1 MMPKELPSSALA
13 VLRCLARHGPMTP
26 REISRRSKIPSRTV
40 TDALRRLMKAKL
52 LVRVPDLR
60 DMRLCLYSP
69 NREVLRNLVN
79 VHGMDS
85 MLGMQLTLILR
96 A

>member
-1 MMPKELPSSALA
+1 MSKELPSSALA
-13 VLRCLARHGPMTP
+13 VLRCLAKHGPLTP
-26 REISRRSKIPSRTV
+26 REISRRSEIPSRTV
-40 TDALRRLMKAKL
+40 TDALRRLMKANL

-79 VHGMDS
+79 KHGMDS
-85 MLGMQLTLILR
+85 MLGIQLKLVLR

>member
-1 MMPKELPSSALA
+1 MMSKELPSSAVA
-13 VLRCLARHGPMTP
+13 VLRCLAKHGPLTP
-26 REISRRSKIPSRTV
+26 REISRRAEIPSRTV
-40 TDALRRLMKAKL
+40 TDALRRLMRAKL

-69 NREVLRNLVN
+69 NREVLRNLLN
-79 VHGMDS
+79 MHGTDS
-85 MLGMQLTLILR
+85 MLGVQLKLVLR

>member
-1 MMPKELPSSALA
+1 MMSKELPSSALA
-13 VLRCLARHGPMTP
+13 VLRCLAKHGPLTP
-26 REISRRSKIPSRTV
+26 REISRRSKIPARTV

-69 NREVLRNLVN
+69 NREVLRNMLN
-79 VHGMDS
+79 MHGMDS
-85 MLGMQLTLILR
+85 MLGVQLTLILR

>member
-1 MMPKELPSSALA
+1 MMSKELPSSALA
-13 VLRCLARHGPMTP
+13 VLRCLAKHGPLTP
-26 REISRRSKIPSRTV
+26 REISRRSEIPSRTV
-40 TDALRRLMKAKL
+40 TDALRRLMKANL

-79 VHGMDS
+79 KHGMDS
-85 MLGMQLTLILR
+85 MLGIQLKLVLR

>member
-1 MMPKELPSSALA
+1 MSKELPSSALR
-13 VLRCLARHGPMTP
+13 VLRCLAKHGPLTP
-26 REISRRSKIPSRTV
+26 REISRRSEIPSRTV

-69 NREVLRNLVN
+69 NRDVLRSLLNT
-79 VHGMDS
+79 HGVDS
-85 MLGMQLTLILR
+85 MLGAQLTLILR